1 MKHRMAFIS
10 VAAVSLIAGACADQ
24 EGGKWLGTEPR
35 DATPTLRYGTTG
47 STAIVDPH
55 SHRLV
60 QVRDNAGSLARARA
74 SVVAVNGGE
83 SDALQL
89 SSAAPGIARTGGYA
103 KRSFVDA
110 GNHKHLIVFLY
121 RGTGGPPAA
130 VQHYVDGSLVSTTAY
145 SWTRTSSG
153 WVRTSSLYQAVRNG
167 MLYGIYSTKT
177 VPRNSGGNGPPQTV
191 RLERHEP
198 AGPLQKVLGGA
209 AYALA
214 FAFAPQDATAQMYF
228 AECSVEWLRYAA
240 AASALVA
247 VYAAIIDVPVLT
259 PILVFQLA
267 GSLALAG
274 AAEDA
279 LISCMLAHDT
289 FAMQGY
295 GSGGGGGSGGAG
307 NPQWDCFIGSYAAH
321 CTTPF
326 TL

>member
-1 MKHRMAFIS
+1 MKHRMAF
-10 VAAVSLIAGACADQ
+10 AAIATSAIIAGACADQ
-24 EGGKWLGTEPR
+24 DGGKWLGTEPR
-35 DATPTLRYGTTG
+35 DAAPTLRYVTTA
-47 STAIVDPH
+47 SAAIVDPH
-55 SHRLV
+55 SHRLIR
-60 QVRDNAGSLARARA
+60 VRDDDGSRARARA

-89 SSAAPGIARTGGYA
+89 PATAPGVAHTSGYA
-103 KRSFVDA
+103 KQSFVDS
-110 GNHKHLIVFLY
+110 GNHKHSIVFLY
-121 RGTGGPPAA
+121 GGTGGPPSAI
-130 VQHYVDGSLVSTTAY
+130 QHYVDGSLVSTTAY
-145 SWTRTSSG
+145 TWTRTSSG

-167 MLYGIYSTKT
+167 TLYGSYATKT
-177 VPRNSGGNGPPQTV
+177 TLRNTGGSGPPQTV
-191 RLERHEP
+191 RLDRREP
-198 AGPLQKVLGGA
+198 VGPLRKIAGGA

-259 PILVFQLA
+259 PILIFQLSGA
-267 GSLALAG
+267 IALAG
-274 AAEDA
+274 VAEDA

-289 FAMQGY
+289 LAMHGF
-295 GSGGGGGSGGAG
+295 GGAG
-307 NPQWDCFIGSYAAH
+307 SASGAGSPQWDCFIGSYAAH